1 MSKNVGNERAREV
14 LNEVRELLEGL
25 GRLENTLENGTIN
38 NMSDEQIKE
47 FVGMVRL
54 KFGVREF
61 TEEQLEKL
69 VCSLRNTPQGQIE
82 NLLKHLQL
90 FRNIQNFLKKK
101 LN

>member
-25 GRLENTLENGTIN
+25 GRLENTLESGTTN
-38 NMSDEQIKE
+38 NMGDEQVKE
-47 FVGMVRL
+47 FVEMVRL
-54 KFGVREF
+54 KLGVREF

-69 VCSLRNTPQGQIE
+69 VCSLRNAPPGQIE
-82 NLLKHLQL
+82 NLSKQLRL